1 MTDRLRLMANSSN
14 EGWSKFGAELSLL
27 GSGIDDNDWRQQAP
41 IVSCRTSVCGL
52 RHSAQNWGEGLRS
65 RAKVGSC
72 ALRQSA
78 SKNARLAHGTRA
90 CLDRPLC
97 RKQCPERNSLA
108 CRAGEDYS
116 RSSGLR
122 ATAGVAAAALRI
134 CRGASRR
141 YGLVSETE
149 NTCRGKDGRLH
160 LAAFF
165 QPFIFRSWGEAPR
178 ENNAR

>member
-97 RKQCPERNSLA
+97 RKQCPERNSLT
-108 CRAGEDYS
+108 CRAGDDYS

-149 NTCRGKDGRLH
+149 DTCRGKDGRLH

-165 QPFIFRSWGEAPR
+165 PAIYISELG
-178 ENNAR
+178 

>member
-116 RSSGLR
+116 RSSAYVPLP
-122 ATAGVAAAALRI
+122 VLPLP
-134 CRGASRR
+134 R
-141 YGLVSETE
+141 YGYAEERVVVT
-149 NTCRGKDGRLH
+149 D
-160 LAAFF
+160 
-165 QPFIFRSWGEAPR
+165 W
-178 ENNAR
+178 